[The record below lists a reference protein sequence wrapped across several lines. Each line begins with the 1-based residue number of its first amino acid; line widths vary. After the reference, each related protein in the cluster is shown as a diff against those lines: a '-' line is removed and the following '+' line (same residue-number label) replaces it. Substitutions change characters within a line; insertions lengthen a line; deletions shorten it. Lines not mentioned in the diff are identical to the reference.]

1 MLLETLRTVA
11 QADARWAFDR
21 PSARLLVNPNGPFF
35 DGGSNS
41 DNGQTGRKLV
51 ADYYG
56 PRVSIGGG
64 SLSGKDLTHID
75 RAAACAARKACVE
88 AVHQG
93 AQDAH
98 VRLTYAPGLPEPLDV
113 AWSFSDGGRP
123 PQGVRFDFSSITE
136 VTRGAWR
143 SLRESGRGD
152 HFFDLHHR
160 WNNPIH

>member
-1 MLLETLRTVA
+1 L
-11 QADARWAFDR
+11 W
-21 PSARLLVNPNGPFF
+21 
-35 DGGSNS
+35 
-41 DNGQTGRKLV
+41 
-51 ADYYG
+51 

-64 SLSGKDLTHID
+64 ALSGKDLTHID
-75 RAAACAARKACVE
+75 RAAACAARQACVE

-98 VRLTYAPGLPEPLDV
+98 VCLTYAPGLPEPLDV

-136 VTRGAWR
+136 VTRGASR

-152 HFFDLHHR
+152 HFFDLHHH
-160 WNNPIH
+160 WNNPIHCPGTQ